1 MVPPIRPTLA
11 ARVAVTHPRFAAFH
25 PLIKRP
31 CQLFLCLIL
40 LVACGRIES
49 PQPAITGQN
58 TTATPTLTDAQHNS
72 IKYANDIQYNNDI
85 MTLTAGGQLPT
96 PVITDPTLAV
106 ELTALASDTWPTDE
120 PQPTPKLGIRFCGY
134 ADRNFDHENC
144 WIGLNAA
151 TYVVVEAGSPEGS
164 LTDGLLRVYTETLT
178 LDTRGGREK
187 YQTPTQQGPIKII
200 QANWPFIQVETL
212 VAPTT
217 QFTFNL
223 ETRQWVTAN
232 GTPTATVEPEQVEK
246 TTMALN
252 DIKEEQ
258 TAFAA
263 PDIPEITPTD
273 GPPWVGPPPTPNIA
287 GRTTP
292 VAGDGYLIDDTSLP
306 LSAYRIRN
314 AWVYWDDN
322 GNWLTVYAGYEQAT
336 MSNPPVQGIIVVQE
350 VGWTGYGPE
359 MRGQISYR
367 TPQRVG
373 YARVIDGRVDSAE
386 TTVDVRTEDG
396 SIFTFNVTT
405 SKWTSANGIPIAST
419 PTATP
424 IGQ

>member
-1 MVPPIRPTLA
+1 MDKLNWIKTAMLMALILVTSGCGRNEQSPSVATDVQGTGQQSVVTPTVREDFVWETEVAIAVATEQVQTAPPLPPATFPPAPTL
-11 ARVAVTHPRFAAFH
+11 VPEAVTTDCQPLDDFIPR
-25 PLIKRP
+25 
-31 CQLFLCLIL
+31 
-40 LVACGRIES
+40 
-49 PQPAITGQN
+49 
-58 TTATPTLTDAQHNS
+58 
-72 IKYANDIQYNNDI
+72 
-85 MTLTAGGQLPT
+85 
-96 PVITDPTLAV
+96 
-106 ELTALASDTWPTDE
+106 
-120 PQPTPKLGIRFCGY
+120 
-134 ADRNFDHENC
+134 NC
-144 WIGLNAA
+144 WRSEQRGIAIQ
-151 TYVVVEAGSPEGS
+151 AGFRNSNPRQGA
-164 LTDGLLRVYTETLT
+164 VQFFA
-178 LDTRGGREK
+178 RGMEIHD
-187 YQTPTQQGPIKII
+187 TPTQVG
-200 QANWPFIQVETL
+200 L
-212 VAPTT
+212 VKLRTVNYPYATVFT
-217 QFTFNL
+217 GTIEFTFNL

-232 GTPTATVEPEQVEK
+232 GSPTATVEPEQVEK